1 MSKQPDIKLKSNIS
15 FGIQLAGWV
24 GEKGTSFKLTKRY
37 KDKNS
42 GEWKDTEWLSPQDL
56 AGLSFLIPEAIAQA
70 QQHEQLNKGEKHGT
84 YIQASTGGES
94 QASQSAPSPIATTTF
109 TDDDIPF

>member
-15 FGIQLAGWV
+15 YGIQLAGWV
-24 GEKGTSFKLTKRY
+24 GERGTSFKINKRY

-70 QQHEQLNKGEKHGT
+70 QQHEQLNKGDKNGT
-84 YIQASTGGES
+84 NIQADNANQS
-94 QASQSAPSPIATTTF
+94 QAGQQNTSVIAATSF
-109 TDDDIPF
+109 TDDEIPF

>member
-24 GEKGTSFKLTKRY
+24 GEKGTSFKINKRY

-70 QQHEQLNKGEKHGT
+70 QQHEQLNKGEKQNGNTHISADTEAKAGE
-84 YIQASTGGES
+84 ASS
-94 QASQSAPSPIATTTF
+94 VKVSTF
-109 TDDDIPF
+109 DDSDLPF